1 MSDEKPGQTHEDQ
14 WEEENP
20 KEPLEKRGK
29 RRWDRHLWVLTYL
42 RVHHGVVPPED
53 PGGGDVSHQHVDA
66 VVLVSD
72 EDAND
77 SSGAEKPA
85 EPVVP
90 PHPAR
95 RV

>member
-1 MSDEKPGQTHEDQ
+1 MSDEKPRQRYGDQREELTKNNRATGQQ
-14 WEEENP
+14 
-20 KEPLEKRGK
+20 RC
-29 RRWDRHLWVLTYL
+29 DRHLWALTYL
-42 RVHHGVVPPED
+42 HVNHGVVPPED

-66 VVLVSD
+66 VVLMSD
-72 EDAND
+72 EDADD